1 MNTNSRVNSD
11 LARDI
16 FIFEDE
22 SNIQQ
27 SQMDRIF
34 PTTSI
39 DQVFDYIEPTEPKSL
54 RQILA
59 DLKVDILSG
68 GVGVINFPVTSVN
81 GLTGDV
87 QITKRSLG
95 IDRIDNTNDYEKPL
109 SIPQR
114 NAINDILANYNFRTN
129 LDTIYEHLNN
139 FNNPHQISIEQLN
152 TDGEVTRFVQNLI
165 NSHNLNSNNTHM
177 DIRNNLITLW
187 DYYDYLNRSI
197 DYKINRAVNVSDNHL
212 DDPEAHSE
220 LFSAKENK
228 SNKVGEITSEYNYTQ
243 YPSTRAVVEF
253 VNSKISEYNSNLN
266 LDLPFIS
273 DIRVI
278 DNLNSLPSASESYK
292 KIIYI
297 LKQNSNN
304 SEVSVAVCRFLNDN
318 WSWDIKPIGAIS
330 KLDSRYFSNL
340 STGLTLNLSNISN
353 DLLQIGDN
361 SFNLTNIL
369 SHYYTRTEMDNRY
382 ISDVKIVPGI
392 DDGTIRYYKNG
403 DQETSENVYIKGLND
418 CAFLDKIDE
427 RHILPQSINDS
438 HIIPSSVRREHL
450 QNRSVNYTKIECQP
464 LHMIGNLSTDN
475 WSGQEVSLV
484 ELADILRPIIG
495 GWLDPNNPEN
505 PWNQY
510 FSDMKVSPHLWEP
523 GVEFNLS
530 DESYGMRF
538 TGTISCIPN
547 YQFSEILSRN
557 INLIS
562 SDLIDAG
569 GSWVYQSVPPKK
581 TILGGSNITGHTYAT
596 INIDQEGLYF
606 DSISIGDRQ
615 NAKYDIWVRYTKT
628 GIESLDEVDIISND
642 YNWEEPY
649 TFELSSIEIPI
660 GEG

>member
-266 LDLPFIS
+266 LDLPF
-273 DIRVI
+273 
-278 DNLNSLPSASESYK
+278 K
-292 KIIYI
+292 
-297 LKQNSNN
+297 
-304 SEVSVAVCRFLNDN
+304 
-318 WSWDIKPIGAIS
+318 
-330 KLDSRYFSNL
+330 
-340 STGLTLNLSNISN
+340 
-353 DLLQIGDN
+353 
-361 SFNLTNIL
+361 
-369 SHYYTRTEMDNRY
+369 
-382 ISDVKIVPGI
+382 
-392 DDGTIRYYKNG
+392 
-403 DQETSENVYIKGLND
+403 
-418 CAFLDKIDE
+418 
-427 RHILPQSINDS
+427 
-438 HIIPSSVRREHL
+438 
-450 QNRSVNYTKIECQP
+450 
-464 LHMIGNLSTDN
+464 
-475 WSGQEVSLV
+475 
-484 ELADILRPIIG
+484 
-495 GWLDPNNPEN
+495 
-505 PWNQY
+505 
-510 FSDMKVSPHLWEP
+510 
-523 GVEFNLS
+523 
-530 DESYGMRF
+530 
-538 TGTISCIPN
+538 
-547 YQFSEILSRN
+547 
-557 INLIS
+557 
-562 SDLIDAG
+562 
-569 GSWVYQSVPPKK
+569 
-581 TILGGSNITGHTYAT
+581 
-596 INIDQEGLYF
+596 
-606 DSISIGDRQ
+606 
-615 NAKYDIWVRYTKT
+615 
-628 GIESLDEVDIISND
+628 
-642 YNWEEPY
+642 
-649 TFELSSIEIPI
+649 
-660 GEG
+660 